1 MLKIKKFHIILLSF
15 FLISLSLFFLYLASS
30 LSLKKIDNRSY
41 GEAENVRNGFAQVS
55 KIMEKLASK
64 EYVTCEENLQSCIF
78 KNNKEL
84 IIIPKGNYLI
94 EKPLKIPNSSKIFI
108 REDAVIKLSNSA
120 KMPRFG
126 GSVIELKGNYKD
138 LISDIT
144 IIQNGII
151 DGNKI
156 IHSYDKSG
164 NEGIKIDYADR
175 VVIFGNGVIQN
186 VSGDGIDLDAT
197 SNSVILGVSTI
208 NNSGSGIHFGSPR
221 PIIKSSKNN
230 QIIGAYSSENGFYH
244 KRNGFDV
251 SFPNMNSATYAWSIA
266 DKNFKNWEILGSNS
280 EVFKGVSINSKT
292 KDDTQGASIVEI
304 NDSFQKNYLTNLP
317 YIKTLIKRD
326 IYSYLFDK
334 KISEDFTE
342 LKYLRN
348 KLENE

>member
-1 MLKIKKFHIILLSF
+1 MLKTKKLHIF
-15 FLISLSLFFLYLASS
+15 LSLFFLISFFLFFLYCAST
-30 LSLKKIDNRSY
+30 LNITKIDNKSY
-41 GEAENVRNGFAQVS
+41 AEAKNVRSGLAQIS
-55 KIMEKLASK
+55 KIMEKLVSEDYIICK
-64 EYVTCEENLQSCIF
+64 ENLQSCIF
-78 KNNKEL
+78 DNNNEL
-84 IIIPKGNYLI
+84 IIIPKGNYFI

-144 IIQNGII
+144 IIQNGVI
-151 DGNKI
+151 DGNKN

-197 SNSVILGVSTI
+197 SNSVILGVSTK

-244 KRNGFDV
+244 ERNGFDV

-280 EVFKGVSINSKT
+280 KVFKGVSINNKT
-292 KDDTQGASIVEI
+292 KDETQGASVVEI
-304 NDSFQKNYLTNLP
+304 NDSLQKNYLTNLP
-317 YIKTLIKRD
+317 YIKTLLKRD
-326 IYSYLFDK
+326 IYFYLFDK
-334 KISEDFTE
+334 EISEDFTE

-348 KLENE
+348 KQENE